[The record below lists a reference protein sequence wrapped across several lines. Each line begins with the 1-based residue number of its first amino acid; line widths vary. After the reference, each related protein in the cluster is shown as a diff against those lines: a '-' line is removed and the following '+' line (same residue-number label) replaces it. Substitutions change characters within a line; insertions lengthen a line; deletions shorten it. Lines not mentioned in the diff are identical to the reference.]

1 MNPLTCPRCGHIDQV
16 QSAAT
21 VYAVGSGVQH
31 GVTTGLSGGLA
42 VGAFGVAP
50 VVMGHRSYTVGT
62 QASQLALS
70 VAPPPVPQ
78 RPRRMPS
85 AGEVVLLVL
94 LGVPALIMLVVAVTA
109 PNAPSIGARA
119 VAVLF
124 CLMLLAVPVTV
135 LAFGERRRSRRR
147 TNHRAYRRVWPTA
160 IRAWQEAMVCLRCHI
175 AFFPAA
181 AAAGMP
187 AARDAVPL
195 PGFGAA
201 VLAVGMQV
209 TEWAEAG
216 NRSPAIDSIE
226 VSASPVVSKPTEA
239 IEQAGHSPDHT
250 QQSPPP
256 TPPD

>member
-1 MNPLTCPRCGHIDQV
+1 
-16 QSAAT
+16 
-21 VYAVGSGVQH
+21 
-31 GVTTGLSGGLA
+31 
-42 VGAFGVAP
+42 
-50 VVMGHRSYTVGT
+50 
-62 QASQLALS
+62 
-70 VAPPPVPQ
+70 
-78 RPRRMPS
+78 MPS

-175 AFFPAA
+175 AFF
-181 AAAGMP
+181 MP